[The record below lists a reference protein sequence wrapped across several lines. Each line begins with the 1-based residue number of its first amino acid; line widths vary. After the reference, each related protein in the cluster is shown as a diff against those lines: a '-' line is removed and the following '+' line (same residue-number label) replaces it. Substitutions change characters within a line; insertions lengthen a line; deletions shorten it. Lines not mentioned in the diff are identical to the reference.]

1 MFLGSSS
8 AGHGC
13 FVSSICILPPNKH
26 CEQALIA
33 TGATDSTI
41 RLFGLDQA
49 QPVAQLVGHSGNV
62 SALKAGPNGLLIS
75 GSWDSTV
82 KQWLKENCV
91 QTMAGK
97 TLWNYLSRA
106 MIAANTFQV
115 TKRPFGMLSWRKAM
129 AKRFRPVLTRPSKPG
144 VPANVCRLFWATAT
158 VFVVWPWSIRMSS
171 SLAPTTPQW
180 EGGPSSIAAVSK
192 CFTDI
197 PTSSMPWSSSTGSSS
212 VRAKTGVW
220 KCGAWMVPLIPN
232 SL

>member
-1 MFLGSSS
+1 MNRVNVGFESLASLIISITFVKNKKNPFIGIVFLGSSS

-97 TLWNYLSRA
+97 TL
-106 MIAANTFQV
+106 
-115 TKRPFGMLSWRKAM
+115 
-129 AKRFRPVLTRPSKPG
+129 
-144 VPANVCRLFWATAT
+144 
-158 VFVVWPWSIRMSS
+158 
-171 SLAPTTPQW
+171 
-180 EGGPSSIAAVSK
+180 
-192 CFTDI
+192 
-197 PTSSMPWSSSTGSSS
+197 
-212 VRAKTGVW
+212 
-220 KCGAWMVPLIPN
+220 
-232 SL
+232 